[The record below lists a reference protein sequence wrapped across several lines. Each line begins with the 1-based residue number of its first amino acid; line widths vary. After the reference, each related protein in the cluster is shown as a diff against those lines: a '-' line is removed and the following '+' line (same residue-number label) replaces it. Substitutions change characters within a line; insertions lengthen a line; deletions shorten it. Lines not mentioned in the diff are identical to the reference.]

1 MTINSA
7 VIGTGI
13 GEKHIEAIDNY
24 KDFKVKVICE
34 MNKKK
39 IPQLKKKY
47 KNKIILSNENEIFRD
62 KSIQLI
68 SLASFDEDHFRQIKK
83 CIKYKKY
90 FIVEKP
96 ICLTLNQLNVI
107 SNLLKKNDVKLFSN
121 LVLRVNSLFKN
132 IKTKTNKKE
141 VFYIE
146 ADYLWGRRHKLTGW
160 RSKTPNYSLTLG
172 AGIHMIDLIMWFLN
186 SKPIYVTAH
195 GNKKITKNSSFK
207 KYSLIVYIF
216 EFPNDIIVKISANA
230 AGIYE
235 HFHQLKIYEKNKTID
250 HTFNSKT
257 NMIYQDRNKIK
268 KKIINGDYPD
278 KINRKKLIRNY
289 LDYILNKKTRLIL
302 ENREQLDL
310 MTACLYADKS
320 LKLKKKIKI
329 KYLK

>member
-24 KDFKVKVICE
+24 KDFKVKIICE
-34 MNKKK
+34 INKKK
-39 IPQLKKKY
+39 IPFLKKKY
-47 KNKIILSNENEIFRD
+47 KDKIILSDENEIFRD
-62 KSIQLI
+62 KSIKLI
-68 SLASFDEDHFRQIKK
+68 SIASYDEDHFRQIKK

-90 FIVEKP
+90 FVVEKP
-96 ICLTLNQLNVI
+96 ICLTLNQLNKI
-107 SNLLKKNDVKLFSN
+107 GDLIKKNKIKLFSN

-132 IKTKTNKKE
+132 IKKKIKKKE

-146 ADYLWGRRHKLTGW
+146 ADYLWGRRHKLLGW
-160 RSKTPNYSLTLG
+160 RSKTSNYSLTLG

-186 SKPIYVTAH
+186 SKPISVTAH
-195 GNKKITKNSSFK
+195 GNKKITKNTLFNK
-207 KYSLIVYIF
+207 HSLIIYIF
-216 EFPNDIIVKISANA
+216 EFPNDITVKISANA

-235 HFHQLKIYEKNKTID
+235 HFHQLKIFEKNKTID
-250 HTFNSKT
+250 HSFNSKT
-257 NMIYQDRNKIK
+257 NMFYRTEKKIK
-268 KKIINGDYPD
+268 KKIIEGNYPD

-289 LDYILNKKTRLIL
+289 LDYILNKKTKLIL
-302 ENREQLDL
+302 NNREQLDL
-310 MTACLYADKS
+310 MTTCLYADRA